1 MNVQGQIS
9 TAHDTASGPSAES
22 QTATPKTR
30 REVLYGNRVVECF
43 SDRPATLDAMLR
55 EVVARKPRNDA
66 LVFGDQRVSYAEL
79 DRITD
84 RIANNLIHA
93 GFRKG
98 ERIAL
103 LLGNCLEFVYVALG
117 AGRAGMIVVPMNTR
131 QRQREIDYV
140 LTQCNAAA
148 LVYDAECEPNLP
160 APRTELRR
168 TWVVGNG
175 RATAFAE
182 LMADSPAAELP
193 SLQQEDTAY
202 LLYTSGTTGNPKGA
216 MLTHAS
222 IIHSALNFKEG
233 YRLRDGDVSM
243 LAVPASHVTGLV
255 ALILT
260 TIYVSGTTVILP
272 AFKAGEFLTLAERER
287 MTYTLMVPAMYNLCL
302 LHPDFA
308 RFNLSAWRIAGFGG
322 APMPEAIIK
331 RLAEALPDLKLCNA
345 YGSTETSSPA
355 TILPPG
361 SPPDKIGSVGR
372 PVIGADFVVV
382 DDDGREVPVGQ
393 DGELLIAGPMVVPGY
408 WANPEA
414 SASGFVGGYWRS
426 GDIGRIDSEGY
437 VYVVDRKKDM
447 INRAGFK
454 IYCTEVENVMSH
466 HPDIVESA
474 VVGRPDPVLGER
486 VHAFAYS
493 PKGGNEAEIRAF
505 CAERLSD
512 YKVPDTVTF
521 LRDPLPRNANGKIM
535 KTELRSMVPAARTS

>member
-1 MNVQGQIS
+1 MEMQGRNWPIADAAQEP
-9 TAHDTASGPSAES
+9 TVNGLQTSA
-22 QTATPKTR
+22 PDTR
-30 REVLYGNRVVECF
+30 REVLYGNRVVTCF
-43 SDRPATLDAMLR
+43 SERPMTLDAMLR
-55 EVVARKPRNDA
+55 EVVARKPASDA
-66 LVFGDQRVSYAEL
+66 LVLGDRRISYPEL
-79 DRITD
+79 DRIVD
-84 RIANNLIHA
+84 HIANNLIHA

-103 LLGNCLEFVYVALG
+103 LLGNCLEFVYAALG
-117 AGRAGMIVVPMNTR
+117 AGRAGLIVVPMNTR

-148 LVYDAECEPNLP
+148 LIYDAECEPNLP
-160 APRTELRR
+160 PPRAELRK
-168 TWVVGNG
+168 TWVVGDG
-175 RATAFAE
+175 RATPFAE
-182 LMADSPAAELP
+182 LMADSPIAEMP
-193 SLQQEDTAY
+193 ELQQEDVAY

-222 IIHSALNFKEG
+222 IIHSALNFKHG
-233 YRLRDGDVSM
+233 YGLRDGDVSM

-272 AFKAGEFLTLAERER
+272 AFKAGDFLTVAARER
-287 MTYTLMVPAMYNLCL
+287 MTYTLIVPAMYNLCL
-302 LHPDFA
+302 LHPDFTEVD
-308 RFNLSAWRIAGFGG
+308 LSAWRIAGFGG
-322 APMPEAIIK
+322 APMPEATIK
-331 RLAEALPDLKLCNA
+331 RLAQVLPDLKLCNA

-382 DDDGREVPVGQ
+382 DDDGREVPNGQ

-408 WANPEA
+408 WDNPEA

-426 GDIGRIDSEGY
+426 GDIGRLDEDGY

-454 IYCTEVENVMSH
+454 IYCTEVENVMAH

-474 VVGRPDPVLGER
+474 VIGRPDPVLGER

-493 PKGGNEAEIRAF
+493 PNGGNEADIRAY

-512 YKVPDTVTF
+512 YKVPDSVTF
-521 LRDPLPRNANGKIM
+521 LSDPLPRNANGKIM
-535 KTELRSMVPAARTS
+535 KTELRGMIPAA